1 MKDFSGRVALITGAA
16 RGFGKE
22 FARESFHRGMRL
34 FLADID
40 EPELEKT
47 AAELRQIGAEVCSF
61 GVDVSLESGVDA
73 MIEQAM
79 AHYGQIDLLINN
91 AGVIMPGSVLDVPA
105 QDWEWVFHVNCMSQ
119 VYALKRVIP
128 IMERQGTPCYI
139 VNVSSAAG
147 LVCSGQMP
155 AYSATK
161 HFSVSVTESVA
172 MALEERDSNVSISV
186 FCPSFVQTNLH
197 NSDRY
202 RPKRYQKT
210 DDPYYSGAAYRKYLK
225 EVQFYICTGHPLK
238 EVGPILFKGLD
249 EDQFYIY
256 PHTEGK
262 VLIKSRMSRILNG
275 RKPDLQLF
283 RAVFAYGA
291 GDKSPS
297 VLKII
302 RDALKGS

>member
-1 MKDFSGRVALITGAA
+1 MKDFSGKVALITGAA

-22 FARESFHRGMRL
+22 FALEAFRRGMRL

-47 AAELRQIGAEVCSF
+47 DAELRQMGADVVSF
-61 GVDVSLESGVDA
+61 GVDVSLETGVDA
-73 MIEQAM
+73 MIDQAM

-105 QDWEWVFHVNCMSQ
+105 QDWEWVFQVNCMAQ
-119 VYALKRVIP
+119 VYAIKRVIP

-147 LVCSGQMP
+147 LVSSGQMP

-161 HFSVSVTESVA
+161 HFSVSLTESVA
-172 MALEERDSNVSISV
+172 MALEEKGSNVNISV
-186 FCPSFVQTNLH
+186 FCPSFVKTNLH

-202 RPKRYQKT
+202 RPKRYQ
-210 DDPYYSGAAYRKYLK
+210 DPENPYYSSEAYRKYSKQIQL
-225 EVQFYICTGHPLK
+225 YICTGHPL
-238 EVGPILFKGLD
+238 EGIGSILFKGID

-262 VLIKSRMSRILNG
+262 VMIKSRMSRILNG

-283 RAVFAYGA
+283 HAVFAYGA
-291 GDKSPS
+291 GDKRPS

-302 RDALKGS
+302 RDALKS

>member
-1 MKDFSGRVALITGAA
+1 MKDFSGKVALITGAA

-22 FARESFHRGMRL
+22 FAKEAFHRGMRL

-40 EPELEKT
+40 EQTLENT
-47 AAELRQIGAEVCSF
+47 TTELRQMGAEVLSF

-73 MIEQAM
+73 MVNQAM

-105 QDWEWVFHVNCMSQ
+105 KDWEWVIQVNCMAQ
-119 VYALKRVIP
+119 VYAIKRVIP

-147 LVCSGQMP
+147 LVTSGQMP

-161 HFSVSVTESVA
+161 HFSVSLTESIA
-172 MALEERDSNVSISV
+172 MDLQERNSNVSISV
-186 FCPSFVQTNLH
+186 FCPSFVKTNLH
-197 NSDRY
+197 NSDQY
-202 RPKRYQKT
+202 RPKRYQ
-210 DDPYYSGAAYRKYLK
+210 DPENPYYSSEAYRKYLN
-225 EVQFYICTGHPLK
+225 QIRLYICTGHPLE
-238 EVGPILFKGLD
+238 EVGSILFKGID

-275 RKPDLQLF
+275 RKPDLKLF
-283 RAVFAYGA
+283 HAVFAYGA
-291 GDKSPS
+291 GDKSPT
-297 VLKII
+297 VLKTI
-302 RDALKGS
+302 RDALKS

>member
-1 MKDFSGRVALITGAA
+1 MVKDFTGKVALITGAA

-22 FARESFHRGMRL
+22 FALEAFGRGMRL

-40 EPELEKT
+40 EPVLEQTASELK
-47 AAELRQIGAEVCSF
+47 QMGAEVVSLA
-61 GVDVSLESGVDA
+61 VDVSLEEGVDQ
-73 MIEQAM
+73 MIQSCM
-79 AHYGQIDLLINN
+79 DHYGQIDLLINN

-105 QDWEWVFHVNCMSQ
+105 QDWQWVFQVNCMAQ
-119 VYALKRVIP
+119 VYAIKRVIP
-128 IMERQGTPCYI
+128 IMEKQGNPCYI

-161 HFSVSVTESVA
+161 HFSVSLTESIA
-172 MALEERDSNVSISV
+172 MDLEERNSNVSISV

-202 RPKRYQKT
+202 RPKRYQNPG
-210 DDPYYSGAAYRKYLK
+210 DPYYSSEAYRKYSKQIQL
-225 EVQFYICTGHPLK
+225 YICTGHPLK
-238 EVGPILFKGLD
+238 GIGAIVFKGID

-275 RKPDLQLF
+275 RKPDLKLF

-302 RDALKGS
+302 RDALKS

>member
-1 MKDFSGRVALITGAA
+1 MKDFTGKVALITGAA

-22 FARESFHRGMRL
+22 FAKEAFRRGMRL

-40 EPELEKT
+40 EQTLEKT
-47 AAELRQIGAEVCSF
+47 ASELRQMGADVF
-61 GVDVSLESGVDA
+61 AFPVDVSLESGVDA
-73 MIEQAM
+73 MVRETM
-79 AHYGQIDLLINN
+79 DHYGQIDLLINN

-105 QDWEWVFHVNCMSQ
+105 QDWEWVIQVNCMSQ

-128 IMERQGTPCYI
+128 IMERQGTPGYI

-147 LVCSGQMP
+147 LVSSGQMP

-161 HFSVSVTESVA
+161 HFSVSLTESVA
-172 MALEERDSNVSISV
+172 MALEEKNSNVNISV
-186 FCPSFVQTNLH
+186 FCPSFVKTNLH

-202 RPKRYQKT
+202 RPKRYQSRE
-210 DDPYYSGAAYRKYLK
+210 DPYYSSEAYRKYLK
-225 EVQFYICTGHPLK
+225 EITLYICTGHPLE
-238 EVGPILFKGLD
+238 EVGSILFKGID

-262 VLIKSRMSRILNG
+262 VMIKSRMSRILNG

-291 GDKSPS
+291 GNKSPS

-302 RDALKGS
+302 RDALKS

>member
-1 MKDFSGRVALITGAA
+1 MKDFSGKVALITGAA

-22 FARESFHRGMRL
+22 FAKEAFRRGMRL

-40 EPELEKT
+40 EDELEKAT
-47 AAELRQIGAEVCSF
+47 AELRQMGAEVCSF
-61 GVDVSLESGVDA
+61 GVDVSLETGVDA
-73 MIEQAM
+73 MIDQAM

-105 QDWEWVFHVNCMSQ
+105 KDWEWVFQVNCMSQ

-147 LVCSGQMP
+147 LVSSGQMP

-161 HFSVSVTESVA
+161 HFSVSLTESVA
-172 MALEERDSNVSISV
+172 MALQEKGSNVNISV

-202 RPKRYQKT
+202 RPKRYQ
-210 DDPYYSGAAYRKYLK
+210 DPENPYYSSEAYRKHLK

-238 EVGPILFKGLD
+238 EIGSILFKGID

-262 VLIKSRMSRILNG
+262 VMIKSRMSRILNG

-283 RAVFAYGA
+283 HAVFAYGA
-291 GDKSPS
+291 GDKSPE

-302 RDALKGS
+302 RGALKN

>member
-1 MKDFSGRVALITGAA
+1 MKDFAGKVALITGAA

-22 FARESFHRGMRL
+22 FAKEAFRRGMRL

-40 EPELEKT
+40 EETLEKT
-47 AAELRQIGAEVCSF
+47 VAELRQMGAETVGY
-61 GVDVSLESGVDA
+61 GVDVSLESGVEA
-73 MIEQAM
+73 MIDAAM
-79 AHYGQIDLLINN
+79 DHYGQIDLLINN
-91 AGVIMPGSVLDVPA
+91 AGVIMPGSIVDVPA
-105 QDWEWVFHVNCMSQ
+105 SDWEWVFQVNCMSQ
-119 VYALKRVIP
+119 VYAMKRVIP
-128 IMERQGTPCYI
+128 IMEKQGTPCYI

-147 LVCSGQMP
+147 LVSSGQMP

-172 MALEERDSNVSISV
+172 LALEEKGSNVNISV
-186 FCPSFVQTNLH
+186 FCPSFVKTNLH

-202 RPKRYQKT
+202 RPKRYQHPEN
-210 DDPYYSGAAYRKYLK
+210 PYYSSEAYRKYLK
-225 EVQFYICTGHPLK
+225 EVKFYICTGHPLE
-238 EVGPILFKGLD
+238 EVGGIVFKGLD

-262 VLIKSRMSRILNG
+262 PLIKSRLSRILNG

-283 RAVFAYGA
+283 HAVFAYGA
-291 GDKSPS
+291 GDKRPS

-302 RDALKGS
+302 RDALKS

>member
-1 MKDFSGRVALITGAA
+1 
-16 RGFGKE
+16 
-22 FARESFHRGMRL
+22 
-34 FLADID
+34 
-40 EPELEKT
+40 
-47 AAELRQIGAEVCSF
+47 
-61 GVDVSLESGVDA
+61 
-73 MIEQAM
+73 
-79 AHYGQIDLLINN
+79 
-91 AGVIMPGSVLDVPA
+91 
-105 QDWEWVFHVNCMSQ
+105 MSQ
-119 VYALKRVIP
+119 VYAIKRVIP
-128 IMERQGTPCYI
+128 IMEAQGTPCYI

-161 HFSVSVTESVA
+161 HFSVSVTESIA
-172 MALEERDSNVSISV
+172 MALEEKGSNVSISV

-202 RPKRYQKT
+202 RPKRYQNP
-210 DDPYYSGAAYRKYLK
+210 DDPYYSSEAYRKYSRQIQL
-225 EVQFYICTGHPLK
+225 YICTGHPLQ
-238 EVGPILFKGLD
+238 GIGSILFKGID

-283 RAVFAYGA
+283 HAVFAYGA
-291 GDKSPS
+291 GDKRPS

-302 RDALKGS
+302 RDALKS

>member
-1 MKDFSGRVALITGAA
+1 MKDFSGKVALITGAA

-22 FARESFHRGMRL
+22 LAREAFSRGMRL

-40 EPELEKT
+40 EPELTKT
-47 AAELRQIGAEVCSF
+47 TEELRQLGAEVEAF
-61 GVDVSLESGVDA
+61 AVDVSLESGVDD
-73 MIEQAM
+73 MVRQAM
-79 AHYGQIDLLINN
+79 LRYSRIDLLINN

-105 QDWEWVFHVNCMSQ
+105 QDWEWVIQTNCMSQ
-119 VYALKRVIP
+119 VYAMKRVIP
-128 IMERQGTPCYI
+128 IMEQQGTPCYI

-172 MALEERDSNVSISV
+172 MALEERGSNVSVSL

-197 NSDRY
+197 NSERY
-202 RPKRYQKT
+202 RPKRYQNR
-210 DDPYYSGAAYRKYLK
+210 DDPYYSSEAYRKDLK

-238 EVGPILFKGLD
+238 EVGAIVFKGLD

-256 PHTEGK
+256 PHAEGK
-262 VLIKSRMSRILNG
+262 VLIKSRLSRILNG

-283 RAVFAYGA
+283 HAVFAYGA

-302 RDALKGS
+302 RDALKS